1 MTSTT
6 INRNDTNTE
15 NFGLRSVP
23 ESLFRMARGLVA
35 YMNRR
40 RAERQLEALDD
51 RLLADIGIMRG
62 DIQRIVWCGG
72 RR

>member
-6 INRNDTNTE
+6 INRNDTRRL
-15 NFGLRSVP
+15 GLRSVP
-23 ESLFRMARGLVA
+23 ESLFRVARGLVN
-35 YMNRR
+35 YMDHR

-72 RR
+72 GR